1 MKTLSYAFKYL
12 LKIRGN
18 NLAKTASITLGLFV
32 SSIFL
37 TQVVYVKSYNNFI
50 PEGENVYRLESR
62 VNDEKGVSTLIWAPV
77 IPALKA
83 ELPEIAAGTVV
94 VGETIK
100 MTFVRNEQTY
110 PLEMAYADTGF
121 FNVFRIPV
129 LSGVPSEAL
138 RDPGN
143 IFLSRKTA
151 RLIFGNTD
159 PVGQVVTGRGDTYRI
174 AGVFEDL
181 PRNTHLKYDAVFA
194 LENIKKLDYYFGWG
208 GGDSFHGYV
217 RLVSGTDADS
227 VARKIPET
235 LKKYYDYKASAERG
249 YKIDY
254 FLNPLTRIYV
264 GEPNVQN
271 TLNTLTLLAFA
282 VLFVSAMNYVLTY
295 FSSLPVR
302 ARTMAMHKCCGAQR
316 RDIFGIVSGETALL
330 LGISVLLTV
339 CLLLAL
345 QDPIRDMTG
354 PTSGMIFST
363 YNLLRVAP
371 PILAVFLLAG
381 ILPANIFSGIPVTVS
396 FGSYRASNRLWK
408 QLLLFVQFAGVT
420 LMLALLVT
428 VVRQYRMLTRMETG
442 YDVTNTV
449 CSAVVQEMSAQQYET
464 TKTELLSL
472 PFAEHVGLGINPL
485 IGPGSGTGVRLEAG
499 GDSTLFFTREEE
511 IDPGYLPLMR
521 IPLKYGR
528 NFADGDTWSR
538 AIVNEEFVRQLG
550 LTGNPVGKTFY
561 SGYGS
566 PAEIIGV
573 TPDFH
578 FMSLH
583 ETIRPLLLHPV
594 IPASDETWCGMP
606 FLNIRLTDLSQ
617 EHLAAVTDKLKALHP
632 DKDVHVTAYD
642 EVIRSA
648 YDDERLFRNM
658 VGVGVIITLLITT
671 IGLFSFINDEVLR
684 RSKEIAIRKVNGAT
698 AASICRLIVS
708 DLKYPVCS
716 AVVAGLGLAYWESRN
731 WLERFPYKVSLPL
744 WIYVVCG
751 ACIAGAIYLIVVLK
765 VRKTANENPVN
776 SIKKE

>member
-12 LKIRGN
+12 LKNRGN
-18 NLAKTASITLGLFV
+18 NLAKAASITLGLFV

-37 TQVVYVKSYNNFI
+37 TQVVYVKSYNDFI
-50 PEGENVYRLESR
+50 PERENVYRLESR
-62 VNDEKGVSTLIWAPV
+62 VNDAKESSTLIWAPV
-77 IPALKA
+77 IPALKV

-94 VGETIK
+94 VGETVK
-100 MTFVRNEQTY
+100 TTFVRNEQTY
-110 PLEMAYADTGF
+110 PLDMAYADTGF

-138 RDPGN
+138 QDPGN

-194 LENIKKLDYYFGWG
+194 LENIKKLDYYLGWG

-217 RLVSGTDADS
+217 RLAAGTDADS

-235 LKKYYDYKASAERG
+235 LRKYYDYKAAAEQG
-249 YKIDY
+249 YKIEY
-254 FLNPLTRIYV
+254 FMNPLTQIYV
-264 GEPNVQN
+264 GDPGVQN

-316 RDIFGIVSGETALL
+316 RDVFGIVSGETALL
-330 LGISVLLTV
+330 LGVSVLLTV

-354 PTSGMIFST
+354 PTPEMIFSA

-381 ILPANIFSGIPVTVS
+381 ILPANIFSGIPVSVS

-408 QLLLFVQFAGVT
+408 QMLLFIQFAGVT

-449 CSAVVQEMSAQQYET
+449 CSAVVQEMSAQQYEM
-464 TKTELLSL
+464 TKKELLSL

-485 IGPGSGTGVRLEAG
+485 IGPGCGTSVRLEAG
-499 GDSTLFFTREEE
+499 SRNTLFFTREEE

-528 NFADGDTWSR
+528 NFADGDTWNQ

-561 SGYGS
+561 GGYGS

-578 FMSLH
+578 FSSLH

-594 IPASDETWCGMP
+594 VSAGDESWCGLP

-648 YDDERLFRNM
+648 YNDERLFRNM

-671 IGLFSFINDEVLR
+671 IGLFSFINDEVIR

-708 DLKYPVCS
+708 DLKYPVYS
-716 AVVAGLGLAYWESRN
+716 AVVAGLGFAYWESRN

-751 ACIAGAIYLIVVLK
+751 TCIAGAIYLITVLK
-765 VRKTANENPVN
+765 IRKTANENPIN